1 MNKGNIL
8 NTMLSS
14 FLCHYDVTY
23 GFVIHMFI
31 LVINLLKLTVPLTSQ
46 VFFTWLNHTAGIYKQ
61 YKHCILDL
69 HKSLLG
75 QMHQV
80 TLLCSSTMIIISS
93 HKYTMPVIHQG
104 LHTFCFPRLSH
115 SPYYLEF
122 QHHSTC
128 LEVTKISNTLSP
140 TTFLNECAAF
150 SLSTES
156 SSNLSLYYIIHC
168 FRVHSFILF
177 YVYR

>member
-1 MNKGNIL
+1 MNKGNTL

-69 HKSLLG
+69 DKPLLG
-75 QMHQV
+75 QMHSSYSSMFIHNDHHFFTQV
-80 TLLCSSTMIIISS
+80 HHACYTSRPSYILLSQI
-93 HKYTMPVIHQG
+93 KP
-104 LHTFCFPRLSH
+104 
-115 SPYYLEF
+115 
-122 QHHSTC
+122 
-128 LEVTKISNTLSP
+128 
-140 TTFLNECAAF
+140 F
-150 SLSTES
+150 SLLLGVSTPFH
-156 SSNLSLYYIIHC
+156 L
-168 FRVHSFILF
+168 FRSDENK
-177 YVYR
+177 